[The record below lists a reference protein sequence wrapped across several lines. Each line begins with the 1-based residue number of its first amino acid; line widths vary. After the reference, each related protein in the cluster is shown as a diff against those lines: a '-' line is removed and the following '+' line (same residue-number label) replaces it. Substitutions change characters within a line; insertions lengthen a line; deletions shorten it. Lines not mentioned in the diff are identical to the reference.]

1 MYPTPRVIC
10 APINRDFLNHRL
22 SVQVVWLKERLQQL
36 NRLCATVDDNSSGNT
51 KGSALLR
58 TCEALQDN
66 VSTFILNSTD
76 YVSN

>member
-10 APINRDFLNHRL
+10 APINRDFLNRRL

-51 KGSALLR
+51 KDSALLR